1 MRARQLLITM
11 LGTVFAPGLFSA
23 CDALESIYDND
34 RTDIPP
40 IEQQQYYD
48 GVVKSGSFYADAT
61 SYTQWVYVNLHGD
74 SLTMTTSD
82 ISIEDC
88 SETGAPEEWDFA
100 MHRYDVKTNG
110 GCVIQT
116 DCNSIEL
123 LESNMSDAPTEGW
136 TEDEYSD
143 ESVTIDMSHML
154 EGYLVYAPGY
164 KNKTAGL
171 WLDVD
176 TSTMPPN
183 YTMSD
188 KVFLYKFSDGTCA
201 AIQLK
206 NYMSNDRYQ
215 TKGWMTVAYK
225 YPMFVKIKE
234 ESAL

>member
-1 MRARQLLITM
+1 MNRRKTMITM
-11 LGTVFAPGLFSA
+11 LGTVFAAGLFSA
-23 CDALESIYDND
+23 CDALEGIYDND
-34 RTDIPP
+34 RAGISQE
-40 IEQQQYYD
+40 EQQQYYD

-61 SYTQWVYVNLHGD
+61 SYTQWVYINLHSD
-74 SLTMTTSD
+74 SLTMTTST
-82 ISIEDC
+82 ISLEDY
-88 SETGAPEEWDFA
+88 SEDGAPEEWDFA
-100 MHRYDVKTNG
+100 LHRYDVKTNVG
-110 GCVIQT
+110 SVMLT
-116 DCNSIEL
+116 EYNSVEE
-123 LESNMSDAPTEGW
+123 LESNMTETPAEGW
-136 TEDEYSD
+136 NEDEYSD

-183 YTMSD
+183 YSMSD

-225 YPMFVKIKE
+225 YPMFVKIKDGG
-234 ESAL
+234 AQ